1 MLIHRTIARA
11 RSNLARRQNG
21 VVMLVALIVLVI
33 MTMAGLALMR
43 SMDTTN
49 LIAGNMA
56 FKQAATQAA
65 DAGLE
70 AANAWLEA
78 NLGTLLQNDFMQAG
92 YLAGSLQNDGTTAV
106 DAVGASSTLSG
117 DAFWNK
123 ATANPNFNVCYLPL
137 PAGAVGAC
145 TPASNRFL
153 TAADQPL
160 PEGYKI
166 GFMIQRMCS
175 GSGVPAVAGCSIVT
189 GTTTVSGCAAK
200 PPSPACL
207 AATISTYYRITVRV
221 DGPRNTVSYVQA
233 VVYK

>member
-1 MLIHRTIARA
+1 MLIQQTIS
-11 RSNLARRQNG
+11 RSRSSLARRQGG
-21 VVMLVALIVLVI
+21 VVMLVALIVLVL

-70 AANAWLEA
+70 AANGWLEA
-78 NLGTLLQNDFMQAG
+78 NLGSALQDDILDAG
-92 YLAGSLQNDGTTAV
+92 YTAATFRNDGTITASTL
-106 DAVGASSTLSG
+106 GASTSLLG

-123 ATANPNFNVCYLPL
+123 YTANPNFKVCYLPL
-137 PAGAVGAC
+137 PAGSLGPC
-145 TPASNRFL
+145 DPASNRFL
-153 TAADQPL
+153 TSADAPL

-166 GFMIQRMCS
+166 GFMIQRMCA
-175 GSGVPAVAGCSIVT
+175 GSGVPAVAGCSIIT
-189 GTTTVSGCAAK
+189 GTATASGCAQK
-200 PPSPACL
+200 PGGPPCL

-233 VVYK
+233 VIYK